1 MISMSSQCYVLLE
14 KYKLRTNLIAINTP
28 KDLID
33 YNYKYLEE
41 RMIDRYDR
49 IYESIK
55 EGIGK
60 LQANFVIA
68 QASTLRTLNNIIR
81 NYRRRV
87 GTLSNEPLSNFKNNR
102 YDKQE
107 KMLL

>member
-55 EGIGK
+55 
-60 LQANFVIA
+60 
-68 QASTLRTLNNIIR
+68 
-81 NYRRRV
+81 
-87 GTLSNEPLSNFKNNR
+87 
-102 YDKQE
+102 
-107 KMLL
+107 